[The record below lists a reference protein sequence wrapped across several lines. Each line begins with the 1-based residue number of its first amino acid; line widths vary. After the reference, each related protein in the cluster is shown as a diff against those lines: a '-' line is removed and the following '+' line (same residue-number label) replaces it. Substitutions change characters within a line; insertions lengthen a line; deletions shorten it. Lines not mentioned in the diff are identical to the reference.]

1 VTSGT
6 ATLETALS
14 KFQRLCV
21 IKEVGLLPNCKTD
34 YYLKYISLVNLI
46 MDEEVVTELIQ
57 EDFNTKKIKIELQRI
72 LEPNH
77 RTQLLQKY
85 EILEKTGWYWSQ

>member
-1 VTSGT
+1 
-6 ATLETALS
+6 
-14 KFQRLCV
+14 
-21 IKEVGLLPNCKTD
+21 
-34 YYLKYISLVNLI
+34 

-77 RTQLLQKY
+77 HVPIAKY
-85 EILEKTGWYWSQ
+85 EILEKNWVVLEPVNKQLN

>member
-1 VTSGT
+1 VCYKGSW
-6 ATLETALS
+6 ASYQIA
-14 KFQRLCV
+14 KV
-21 IKEVGLLPNCKTD
+21 IT
-34 YYLKYISLVNLI
+34 LKYISLVNLI

-77 RTQLLQKY
+77 RLLQSTKY
-85 EILEKTGWYWSQ
+85 

>member
-1 VTSGT
+1 
-6 ATLETALS
+6 
-14 KFQRLCV
+14 
-21 IKEVGLLPNCKTD
+21 
-34 YYLKYISLVNLI
+34 

-85 EILEKTGWYWSQ
+85 ELEKLGGTGASEQLN

>member
-1 VTSGT
+1 
-6 ATLETALS
+6 
-14 KFQRLCV
+14 
-21 IKEVGLLPNCKTD
+21 
-34 YYLKYISLVNLI
+34 

-77 RTQLLQKY
+77 RTQLLQSTKY
-85 EILEKTGWYWSQ
+85 

>member
-1 VTSGT
+1 VCYKGSWASYQIAKRIIT
-6 ATLETALS
+6 
-14 KFQRLCV
+14 
-21 IKEVGLLPNCKTD
+21 
-34 YYLKYISLVNLI
+34 LKYIFVNLI

-77 RTQLLQKY
+77 QNSKY
-85 EILEKTGWYWSQ
+85 

>member
-1 VTSGT
+1 VCYKGSWASYQIAKRIIT
-6 ATLETALS
+6 
-14 KFQRLCV
+14 
-21 IKEVGLLPNCKTD
+21 
-34 YYLKYISLVNLI
+34 LKYIFVNLI

-77 RTQLLQKY
+77 QNSNY
-85 EILEKTGWYWSQ
+85 

>member
-1 VTSGT
+1 V
-6 ATLETALS
+6 
-14 KFQRLCV
+14 F
-21 IKEVGLLPNCKTD
+21 IKEVASTKLQNGLYT
-34 YYLKYISLVNLI
+34 LKYISLVNLI

-72 LEPNH
+72 EPNH

-85 EILEKTGWYWSQ
+85 EILEKNWVVLEPVNKQLN

>member
-1 VTSGT
+1 
-6 ATLETALS
+6 
-14 KFQRLCV
+14 
-21 IKEVGLLPNCKTD
+21 
-34 YYLKYISLVNLI
+34 

-72 LEPNH
+72 LELNH

-85 EILEKTGWYWSQ
+85 EI

>member
-1 VTSGT
+1 
-6 ATLETALS
+6 
-14 KFQRLCV
+14 
-21 IKEVGLLPNCKTD
+21 
-34 YYLKYISLVNLI
+34 

-85 EILEKTGWYWSQ
+85 EILEKNWVVLEPVNKQLN